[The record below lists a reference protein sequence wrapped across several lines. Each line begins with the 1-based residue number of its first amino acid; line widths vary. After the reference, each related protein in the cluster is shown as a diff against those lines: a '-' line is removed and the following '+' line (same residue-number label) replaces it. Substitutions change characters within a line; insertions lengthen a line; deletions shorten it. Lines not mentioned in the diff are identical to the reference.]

1 MFKNKD
7 TRSALSGSAL
17 PAAGA
22 SQFAGGVRTAG
33 AVLPA
38 GNARTTGVKP
48 AAMRSGNRGA
58 GQNFGGALGGAP
70 LGGVPAAGLQGAPQ
84 HSGGV
89 FAEMVCSWLEKVRF
103 RKKLFGGV
111 DERDVWLKI
120 NELNELYER
129 GLAAERARY
138 DALLGAGVRPPVRPV
153 QPQPQHQSQQAQA
166 SAAPGMRQAFKA
178 AAPGLRQTREA
189 AAPAPAP
196 QLGFR
201 MPPDRKYR
209 P

>member
-103 RKKLFGGV
+103 RKKAFRRCGRTRRVAQDQRAQRTLRTGPC
-111 DERDVWLKI
+111 RRTCPLRCAAW
-120 NELNELYER
+120 R
-129 GLAAERARY
+129 GRAPTCAPCAAATSASIAASAGLCCAWDAASLQGRGARAAADPRSRSARAR
-138 DALLGAGVRPPVRPV
+138 AAVGVS
-153 QPQPQHQSQQAQA
+153 H
-166 SAAPGMRQAFKA
+166 AAR
-178 AAPGLRQTREA
+178 
-189 AAPAPAP
+189 
-196 QLGFR
+196 
-201 MPPDRKYR
+201 
-209 P
+209 

>member
-7 TRSALSGSAL
+7 TRSALSDSAL

-22 SQFAGGVRTAG
+22 SQFAGGVRPAD

-38 GNARTTGVKP
+38 GKAQPAGMKP
-48 AAMRSGNRGA
+48 AVMRSGNRGA
-58 GQNFGGALGGAP
+58 GQNSGGALGGAP
-70 LGGVPAAGLQGAPQ
+70 LGGVPAAGLQGTPQ

-138 DALLGAGVRPPVRPV
+138 DALLSAGVRPPVRPV
-153 QPQPQHQSQQAQA
+153 QPQPQSQQAPA

-189 AAPAPAP
+189 AASAPAP
-196 QLGFR
+196 QSGFR